1 MDNFLSVIIFVFPGL
16 ITFYWI
22 QLFGF
27 TPVTKFQG
35 TEILAIAFLL
45 WIPINFFVV
54 LIYDILSL
62 IFRTSMYPLLII
74 IKHNQV
80 PVDIPPIIKIS
91 DMVSLANNFIFI
103 LFYVTLSLLIS
114 YQIAKQ
120 VNGDLYRKILD
131 KINEIRIKNNKAPFS
146 MNSTVWDE
154 AFAGNDE
161 QIIGILKIGSPD
173 DEVIGVIKNV
183 SRPLEPEHD
192 IVLQNTFFWE
202 SVMNSYNVS
211 VTQKFIDTKAGTL
224 IKIYDLQQADE
235 ASKRYLITHT
245 QE

>member
-1 MDNFLSVIIFVFPGL
+1 MNNFLSVIIFVFPGL

-35 TEILAIAFLL
+35 TEILAISFLL
-45 WIPINFFVV
+45 WIPINFFIV

-62 IFRTSMYPLLII
+62 IFRMSMYPFFINV
-74 IKHNQV
+74 KHNQI
-80 PVDIPPIIKIS
+80 PVDIPPIIKIG
-91 DMVSLANNFIFI
+91 DMISLANNFVFI

-114 YQIAKQ
+114 YKLAKQ
-120 VNGDLYRKILD
+120 VNGDSYRKILS
-131 KINEIRIKNNKAPFS
+131 KINAIRIKNNKAPFS
-146 MNSTVWDE
+146 MNSTVWE
-154 AFAGNDE
+154 EVFAGNNE
-161 QIIGILKIGSPD
+161 QIIGILKIGSPE
-173 DEVIGVIKNV
+173 DEAIGVIKNV

-211 VTQKFIDTKAGTL
+211 VNQKFVDTKAGTV
-224 IKIYDLQQADE
+224 IKIYDLQQANE
-235 ASKRYLITHT
+235 ASQRYLIMHN